1 MKTHS
6 TNYYN
11 TLITVAEDSKAKEAY
26 IPEKKEGKVTIANL
40 QYDLLQ
46 NSNHNMTSD
55 DLLFE
60 IHAIRKD
67 ILDMDKKQ
75 ERDHYFSKGQA
86 CLRTSP
92 LCKTYGWAIF
102 HDDNGKISLINPN
115 SAKYEELLL
124 NDNIKKI
131 PAMRSSK
138 A

>member
-40 QYDLLQ
+40 QYDLL
-46 NSNHNMTSD
+46 NSSNHDMTSD

-60 IHAIRKD
+60 IHSIRKD
-67 ILDMDKKQ
+67 ILNEDIVK
-75 ERDHYFSKGQA
+75 ERNKYFSKGQP

-102 HDDNGKISLINPN
+102 HDDKGKVSLINPN
-115 SAKYEELLL
+115 SEKYEELMH
-124 NDNIKKI
+124 NDDIKKI